1 MKDGNAETEDN
12 QSEKRECE
20 DFGREEEEDNESQ
33 YSLDDETIF
42 TKAGTQGRNGTGH
55 RSAGERSLKKPW
67 WE

>member
-1 MKDGNAETEDN
+1 MKDGNAETEDS

-55 RSAGERSLKKPW
+55 RSAGGRSLKKPW

>member
-1 MKDGNAETEDN
+1 MKDGDAGTEDN

-42 TKAGTQGRNGTGH
+42 TKAGT
-55 RSAGERSLKKPW
+55 
-67 WE
+67 